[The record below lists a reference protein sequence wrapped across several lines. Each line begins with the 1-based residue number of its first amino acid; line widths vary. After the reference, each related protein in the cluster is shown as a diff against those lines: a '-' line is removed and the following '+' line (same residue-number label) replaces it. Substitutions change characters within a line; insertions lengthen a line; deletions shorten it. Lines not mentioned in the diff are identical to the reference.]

1 MANSKLSLC
10 DGGHGPFSVYA
21 VAEGRLSYD
30 VRRMV
35 GPVRHV
41 GYCPLLY
48 TLSRRT
54 CPCLDCKTVRS
65 LGKLGSLRREHNYC
79 TTLQL
84 IYALSRDS
92 YSVCMLY
99 IRDSALI
106 GPTAVQSGDTIR
118 LLPFIPVSSRF
129 PVPPPPSRPPVNY
142 AVLHIFLIIICKN
155 H

>member
-10 DGGHGPFSVYA
+10 DGGHGPLSVYA
-21 VAEGRLSYD
+21 DAEGRPSCD

-35 GPVRHV
+35 GPVGH
-41 GYCPLLY
+41 CPSLY
-48 TLSRRT
+48 TLARMT

-65 LGKLGSLRREHNYC
+65 LGKLRSLRREHGYC
-79 TTLQL
+79 TALQL
-84 IYALSRDS
+84 ISALSHNS
-92 YSVCMLY
+92 YSVYLLD

-129 PVPPPPSRPPVNY
+129 PAPPSLSRPPYSY
-142 AVLHIFLIIICKN
+142 AVSYIFQIIICKN